1 MKTLEF
7 GACEYASGE
16 KQWPIARDYCGHTC
30 SSDFGSIVGVYIVVF
45 HLYHAL
51 SFEERTET
59 EDRDRF
65 ANRGHLIYCID
76 SKNHLTQAAPE
87 ERFPTH
93 GPRCTTDPPRGR
105 AIHSVGHSGH
115 KTCRHP
121 SVNPFVLLLLFTPH
135 HRRPI
140 VRRSPVGHPRSGQ
153 RANSNQF
160 DGRSVG
166 HHRHD
171 HPTTFGTFI
180 APTQRHV

>member
-1 MKTLEF
+1 MANCTRLLWTYLF
-7 GACEYASGE
+7 VGL
-16 KQWPIARDYCGHTC
+16 W
-30 SSDFGSIVGVYIVVF
+30 SIMGVYIVVF
-45 HLYHAL
+45 HLYAL
-51 SFEERTET
+51 SVSFQRRGDHLDQAWQ
-59 EDRDRF
+59 DRDRF
-65 ANRGHLIYCID
+65 ANKGAIYLH
-76 SKNHLTQAAPE
+76 SKNHSTYPGTAE

-105 AIHSVGHSGH
+105 AIHSFGHSGH

-140 VRRSPVGHPRSGQ
+140 VRRSSAGHPRSGQ

>member
-1 MKTLEF
+1 MKILEF

-16 KQWPIARDYCGHTC
+16 KQWPIARDYCVDILVRRTLVDCGCLHRC
-30 SSDFGSIVGVYIVVF
+30 FSSLRTF
-45 HLYHAL
+45 L
-51 SFEERTET
+51 SELRLKTGT
-59 EDRDRF
+59 DLQTG
-65 ANRGHLIYCID
+65 GHLEIHYRFE
-76 SKNHLTQAAPE
+76 KPFPGTAE

-105 AIHSVGHSGH
+105 AIHSFGHSGH